1 MNNNMQLLMAPVY
14 YTLNTVAF
22 HQWCDREEALSD
34 ARQAPAAPPAAARPL
49 LQPFEVGVVYVHTH
63 HCKTYWEC
71 TKRTKCFV
79 TLRQKKSWELAERRY
94 KIGESMYAEGVEAVE
109 IQNHVYLYPVVA
121 DPKDIPACVHA
132 PVTARPLLQPFEVGV
147 VYVCT
152 RPCYSTY
159 WECTKRTKCFV
170 TLRQLEDKCY
180 QLTERR
186 YKIGENSLNEERVQ
200 LDHVYYLYPV
210 VADPKDIPTQGEVQQ
225 PVYPVF
231 TVGTTYEHITH
242 GGSSHSKYHQ
252 QYKCIKR
259 TDFFVWFEG
268 PEDTIRR
275 KIHYYKDDS
284 IYEDGEYVW
293 PLKKEDQGS
302 CPTPLRAV
310 VSIEDLI

>member
-1 MNNNMQLLMAPVY
+1 MNNMRLLIAPVY
-14 YTLNTVAF
+14 YTLDTVPF
-22 HQWCDREEALSD
+22 YQWCDREEALSD
-34 ARQAPAAPPAAARPL
+34 ARQAPAAPPAAPRAPPAAPAKKNKST
-49 LQPFEVGVVYVHTH
+49 QS
-63 HCKTYWEC
+63 K
-71 TKRTKCFV
+71 KRCSAHV
-79 TLRQKKSWELAERRY
+79 
-94 KIGESMYAEGVEAVE
+94 YAESKKRQVKPSA
-109 IQNHVYLYPVVA
+109 A
-121 DPKDIPACVHA
+121 
-132 PVTARPLLQPFEVGV
+132 LLQPFEVGV

-159 WECTKRTKCFV
+159 WECTKRTKCFI
-170 TLRQLEDKCY
+170 TLRQLEDKRY

-186 YKIGENSLNEERVQ
+186 YKIGESLYCEDVEAVQ
-200 LDHVYYLYPV
+200 IQQHVYLYPV
-210 VADPKDIPTQGEVQQ
+210 VADPKDIPTLEVQQ

-252 QYKCIKR
+252 QYKCKKR
-259 TDFFVWFEG
+259 TDFFVWFKG

-293 PLKKEDQGS
+293 PLKKEDQTS